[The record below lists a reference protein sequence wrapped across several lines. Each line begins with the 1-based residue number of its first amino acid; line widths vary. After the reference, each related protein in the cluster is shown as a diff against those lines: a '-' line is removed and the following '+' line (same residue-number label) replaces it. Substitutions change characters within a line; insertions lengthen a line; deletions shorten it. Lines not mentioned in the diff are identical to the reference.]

1 MGNNHLPLIISKEI
15 KLIDALKA
23 MGSQCDEYYY
33 LPWCFKERSD
43 GSLEVVKATA
53 LPESVKRLFD
63 F

>member
-1 MGNNHLPLIISKEI
+1 MENNYLPILISKET

-23 MGSQCDEYYY
+23 MGSQCEEYYY

-43 GSLEVVKATA
+43 GNLEVVKAIA
-53 LPESVKRLFD
+53 LPESVKLFFD